1 MTIELANR
9 LPSPMFASRRPRW
22 VAMVLAFVVATTGAL
37 LPRAAQAVDG
47 CLVLLCFAAPSWRAI
62 PQCVPAIQQVLRD
75 RARGRPFPTCAMSGV
90 GNSATHRWAG
100 APEYCPP
107 QYTHVFAGE
116 LGPVYSCDYSGAV
129 SVTIDG
135 EPWVRTWW
143 SLAGGTVAEYSA
155 TAKASLGTWDTQF
168 DDDYARWLA
177 WLPPPQPPCPTC

>member
-1 MTIELANR
+1 MPLRQSTVIALPCLSKRARIRILIAAAALPAALAGTA
-9 LPSPMFASRRPRW
+9 LPAH
-22 VAMVLAFVVATTGAL
+22 
-37 LPRAAQAVDG
+37 AVDG

-75 RARGRPFPTCAMSGV
+75 LARGRPFPTCAMSGV

-107 QYTHVFAGE
+107 QYTRVYSGE
-116 LGPVYSCDYSGAV
+116 LGPIYSCDYSGAV

-143 SLAGGTVAEYSA
+143 SMTGGTVTEYSA

-168 DDDYARWLA
+168 DDDYAAWLA
-177 WLPPPQPPCPTC
+177 SLPPPPPPCESC